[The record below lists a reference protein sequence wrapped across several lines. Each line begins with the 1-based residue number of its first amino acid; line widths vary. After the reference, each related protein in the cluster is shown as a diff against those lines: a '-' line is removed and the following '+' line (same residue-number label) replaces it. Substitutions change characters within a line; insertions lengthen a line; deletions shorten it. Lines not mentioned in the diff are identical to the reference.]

1 MVVKGNCIYFLGRQG
16 VLGVMI
22 GFLLKGVDSQDYPF
36 LPTVCFDYLM
46 P

>member
-1 MVVKGNCIYFLGRQG
+1 MVVKGNCSYFLDRQR
-16 VLGVMI
+16 VVRVII